1 MGSMDVLEVSYS
13 GLSPETAWHVEACQ
27 RADLLHRAHPEL
39 QVCRVSVDLRQPVAA
54 RPARC
59 AVRID
64 ATVLGHELTVSRV
77 RSEDPLLALD
87 RAFDGVQQQIHEL
100 ETERSGGVQQEG
112 QP

>member
-39 QVCRVSVDLRQPVAA
+39 QVCRVSVDLREPAAA

-64 ATVLGHELTVSRV
+64 ATVPGHELTVSRV
-77 RSEDPLLALD
+77 RSEDPLQALD
-87 RAFDGVQQQIHEL
+87 RAFEGVQQQIDEL
-100 ETERSGGVQQEG
+100 QSERCGGAPQG
-112 QP
+112 RQP